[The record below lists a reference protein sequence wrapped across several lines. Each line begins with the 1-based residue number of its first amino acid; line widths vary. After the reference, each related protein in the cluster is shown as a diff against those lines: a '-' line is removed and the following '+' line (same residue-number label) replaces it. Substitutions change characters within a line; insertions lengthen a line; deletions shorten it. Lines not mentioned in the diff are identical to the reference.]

1 MKTVAP
7 AKINWTLEVLGRRD
21 DGYHEIRS
29 VMQTIDLRDE
39 LLAEA
44 SEGSSFETTEGSP
57 LPDDDLIPRAARALE
72 ERVDGRLPVRIR
84 VEKQIPVASGL
95 GGGSS
100 NAAAVLRTLERM
112 WELGMSQERLAEV
125 AAGIGSDAPFF
136 LSGGTALAE
145 GRGECVRPLPDA
157 PTAWL
162 VLLAPPIKIP
172 EKTRQLYQALKAGDF
187 GDGSYGEAL
196 TQRLQR
202 GESIREDALY
212 NVFERVANDTFE
224 GLEMYR
230 DALLTAGAEAAH
242 LAGAGPALFALVE
255 SEAAA
260 KGLAERVQAQGAKV
274 IVTRTLTAREATA
287 IVNG

>member
-1 MKTVAP
+1 MRTVAP

-29 VMQTIDLRDE
+29 VMQTIDLCDE
-39 LLAEA
+39 LWAET
-44 SEGSSFETTEGSP
+44 SGGSSFETTEGSA

-72 ERVDGRLPVRIR
+72 ERVKRRLPARIR

-112 WELGMSQERLAEV
+112 WELGMGQETLAEV

-136 LSGGTALAE
+136 LSGGTGLAE
-145 GRGECVRPLPDA
+145 GNGECVRPLSDA
-157 PTAWL
+157 RTAWL

-172 EKTRQLYQALKAGDF
+172 EKTRRMYQALTAGDF

-212 NVFERVANDTFE
+212 NVFERVADDTFE

-230 DALLTAGAEAAH
+230 DALLTAGAEVAH
-242 LAGAGPALFALVE
+242 LAGAGPALFTLAE
-255 SEAAA
+255 NEAAA
-260 KGLAERVQAQGAKV
+260 RELSDRVQAPEAKV
-274 IVTRTLTAREATA
+274 LVARTLGAAEATA
-287 IVNG
+287 IVE

>member
-1 MKTVAP
+1 MRTVAP

-29 VMQTIDLRDE
+29 VMQTIDLCDE

-44 SEGSSFETTEGSP
+44 SAGPSFDTTEGRR

-72 ERVDGRLPVRIR
+72 ERVERRLPARIR

-112 WELGMSQERLAEV
+112 WELRLGQERLAEV

-162 VLLAPPIKIP
+162 VLLAPPINIP
-172 EKTRQLYQALKAGDF
+172 EKTSRLYRSLRAEDF

-212 NVFERVANDTFE
+212 NAFERVANDTFG
-224 GLEMYR
+224 GLGIYR
-230 DALLTAGAEAAH
+230 NALLTAGAEAAH
-242 LAGAGPALFALVE
+242 LAGAGPGLFTLAE
-255 SEAAA
+255 NEAAA
-260 KGLAERVQAQGAKV
+260 RDLSDRVQAPGAKV
-274 IVTRTLTAREATA
+274 FVARTLGAAEATA
-287 IVNG
+287 IVE